1 MGMRALL
8 AGSAVLMV
16 GVVACSS
23 AGAATAAPPAGGA
36 SRTATA
42 TATASGSAMA
52 SGSATAKARGLSGS
66 ATAARSPGASGSA
79 TPRAST
85 AGSAAP
91 ATVTEG
97 LCTGPYSR
105 RALAA
110 QLSADI
116 AKGLSGRNG
125 VHAVSLYDRVTGV
138 SCVYN
143 GSGHFDSA
151 SIVKAIIMAAL
162 LRWHQQTG
170 APLSAWEKDEA
181 AEMITQSDND
191 AATDLWDEVGMA
203 NLQHFLDLAG
213 MGETQLGQGG
223 AWGLTQVTAHDE
235 LLLLKLLTA
244 PNSVL
249 DAYSRSY
256 QLGLMAQVTSWESW
270 GVTAGTPSGVTWH
283 VKNGWL
289 PDATGWHLNS
299 IGTFSGHGQ
308 NYMIAVLSDNTDM
321 NDSEQY
327 GINTIEEVARLVQRD
342 LNNAQLTGSSTAAA
356 RLAAA
361 PNARG
366 TQASSWALVPA
377 LPTPPAG

>member
-1 MGMRALL
+1 MERWAMGMRAIL
-8 AGSAVLMV
+8 AGSAVLIV

-23 AGAATAAPPAGGA
+23 AHAATASPAA
-36 SRTATA
+36 AAATRQAKAA
-42 TATASGSAMA
+42 TSAA
-52 SGSATAKARGLSGS
+52 ATAKA
-66 ATAARSPGASGSA
+66 
-79 TPRAST
+79 
-85 AGSAAP
+85 SAAA

-97 LCTGPYSR
+97 LCTAPAAS

-110 QLSADI
+110 QLSASI
-116 AKGLSGRNG
+116 YQGLSGRNG
-125 VHAVSLYDRVTGV
+125 VHAVSVYDRVTGV

-143 GSGHFDSA
+143 GSKRFDSA

-170 APLSAWEKDEA
+170 TPLSTWEKDEA

-191 AATDLWDEVGMA
+191 AATDLWDEVGMS
-203 NLQHFLDLAG
+203 NLQHFLNLAG
-213 MGETQLGQGG
+213 MGETQLGLHGQ
-223 AWGLTQVTAHDE
+223 WGLTQVTARDE

-249 DAYSRSY
+249 DASSRSY

-289 PDATGWHLNS
+289 PDATGWHINS
-299 IGTFSGHGQ
+299 IGTFSGHGK

-321 NDSEQY
+321 SDDEQY
-327 GINTIEEVARLVQRD
+327 GINTIEDVARLVQRD
-342 LNNAQLTGSSTAAA
+342 LNNATAAGSTAAAA

-361 PNARG
+361 PNVG
-366 TQASSWALVPA
+366 QPQATSWAVVPA
-377 LPTPPAG
+377 LPTPAQR